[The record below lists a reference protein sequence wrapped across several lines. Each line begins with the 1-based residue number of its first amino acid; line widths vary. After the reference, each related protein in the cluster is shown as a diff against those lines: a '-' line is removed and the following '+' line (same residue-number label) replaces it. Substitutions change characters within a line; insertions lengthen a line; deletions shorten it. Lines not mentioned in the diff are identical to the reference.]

1 MRHVVAIVNFSR
13 YFSPGFVASATRRI
27 AMSFCRSLFAFCFV
41 FVVSLVG
48 CGGGGG
54 GGSSACAALKI
65 NGGESCS
72 EGAPT
77 VVAVDVAYTDNTGFG
92 CSGTLISQTAVLTA
106 AHCFEKPVSTVTVGS
121 VSFVAGASAVYKHPL
136 YRGVLNGFDL
146 AIVKLA
152 QPVPVGPTPIL
163 LSAAPAPGS
172 EVIAYG
178 YGLDEQGRGPL
189 ERLEQGD
196 SALKAT
202 KLTFTAGGLFYQAA
216 SNGAGN
222 ICKGDSGGPLL
233 AKNEDGAWGIIGVT
247 SFSTNLSNTV
257 RCVPISA
264 GAIATYWPV
273 QSPDAYAF
281 IRSHVPDVA
290 IN

>member
-1 MRHVVAIVNFSR
+1 ML
-13 YFSPGFVASATRRI
+13 
-27 AMSFCRSLFAFCFV
+27 FCRSVLAVCLFGV
-41 FVVSLVG
+41 FSLVG

-54 GGSSACAALKI
+54 GGSSACDALKI

-77 VVAVDVAYTDNTGFG
+77 VVAVQSVFTDNTPGL

-106 AHCFEKPVSTVTVGS
+106 AHCFEKPLRTVTVSS
-121 VSFVAGASAVYKHPL
+121 VSFVASAATVYKHPL
-136 YRGVLNGFDL
+136 YRGILDGFDL
-146 AIVKLA
+146 AIVKLQ
-152 QPVPVGPTPIL
+152 QPVPLGPTPVL

-178 YGLDEQGRGPL
+178 YGLDEQGRLPL

-202 KLTFTAGGLFYQAA
+202 KLTFTAGGLFYLAA

-273 QSPDAYAF
+273 QSQDAYAF